1 MTVQEFIKDAIEN
14 HFAYLGEDF
23 SEEFHQSV
31 YQVLDISNHLK
42 CSDIKPEVKQ

>member
-23 SEEFHQSV
+23 SEEFHLGV
-31 YQVLDISNHLK
+31 YTVLEISKNLK
-42 CSDIKPEVKQ
+42 CSDIKQELKK